1 MKVFNL
7 DNFQIE
13 PHHIEV
19 AVTSEPDYE
28 MDRRI
33 LLNLNYDR
41 YVLIEGYHCSCYG
54 FDDTEWSAMEYTR
67 DELVKLANAKYN
79 ITDRF
84 WIDVRTQL

>member
-13 PHHIEV
+13 PHHILV

-28 MDRRI
+28 MERRI
-33 LLNLNYDR
+33 LLELNYDR
-41 YVLIEGYHCSCYG
+41 FVLIEGSHCSCYD
-54 FDDTEWSAMEYTR
+54 FDETKWSAIEYTR
-67 DELVKLANAKYN
+67 DELVKLANTKYN
-79 ITDRF
+79 RMSRF

>member
-1 MKVFNL
+1 MEVFNL

-13 PHHIEV
+13 PHHILV

-28 MDRRI
+28 MERRI
-33 LLNLNYDR
+33 LLKLNYDR
-41 YVLIEGYHCSCYG
+41 YVLVEGSHCSCYD
-54 FDDTEWSAMEYTR
+54 FDDTEWSAIEYTR

-79 ITDRF
+79 RISSF

>member
-7 DNFQIE
+7 GNFQIE
-13 PHHIEV
+13 PQHILV

-28 MDRRI
+28 MERRI
-33 LLNLNYDR
+33 LLKLKYDK
-41 YVLIEGYHCSCYG
+41 YVLVEGSHCSCYG
-54 FDDTEWSAMEYTR
+54 FDDVEWSAIEYTR

-79 ITDRF
+79 IIDRF